1 MNVERDYWIFHYGLN
16 QYSHQCA
23 WPASQITIECSLWF
37 QTTLKHS
44 TNIKSDIHSTS
55 HYTSVSLL
63 LIMQFRLSHLQ
74 SNGLIGTV
82 KISNDLLIQITIIQ
96 IQFLVT
102 NISTPPRMSQLLTL
116 LSWPVCDCGWLSC
129 HTLKNPHSLV
139 NRVPP
144 ARRPPLAADASWGV
158 ISPLYCRGSTN
169 TLHTP

>member
-102 NISTPPRMSQLLTL
+102 NISVLSSLHFARVTHPL
-116 LSWPVCDCGWLSC
+116 LSLPP
-129 HTLKNPHSLV
+129 PHPACPSSLPFFPGPYATV
-139 NRVPP
+139 
-144 ARRPPLAADASWGV
+144 ADYLV
-158 ISPLYCRGSTN
+158 IRWRI
-169 TLHTP
+169 HTP